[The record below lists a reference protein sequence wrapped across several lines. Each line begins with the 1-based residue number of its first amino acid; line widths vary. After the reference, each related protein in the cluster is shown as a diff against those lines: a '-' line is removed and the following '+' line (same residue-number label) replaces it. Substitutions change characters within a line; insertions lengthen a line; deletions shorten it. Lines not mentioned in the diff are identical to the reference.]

1 MSLGLQRGKV
11 KLTPYDPVWAAL
23 FAEEKQG
30 IADVFGEKLLGIE
43 HIGST
48 AIPGMDAKPILDLM
62 IAVASIDDYEDEGT
76 ILEKVGYTFGRDMRE
91 EHQHVLFVKGPDE
104 NRTHYLKLTTLDS
117 QFWQEKLLFRDY
129 LISHPER
136 AEAYR
141 QLKHQLLEQY
151 AGERAEYTDGKAD
164 FVKKTLQLAQEDF
177 LQRR

>member
-11 KLTPYDPVWAAL
+11 KLTPYDPAWATL
-23 FAEEKQG
+23 FADEKQR
-30 IADVFGEKLLGIE
+30 IIDVFGEKLLGIE

-62 IAVASIDDYEDEGT
+62 IAVASMENYEEEGVL
-76 ILEKVGYTFGRDMRE
+76 LEEIGYTFGRDMRE
-91 EHQHVLFVKGPDE
+91 EHQHILFVKGPDE

-129 LISHPER
+129 LISHSDR

-141 QLKHQLLEQY
+141 QLKHQLIEQY

-164 FVKKTLQLAQEDF
+164 FVNETLRLARTAE
-177 LQRR
+177 